1 MKPLPATYLEHLA
14 AYDAPLLKAARDNAA
29 VLRSNGQAT
38 DISLTDMIRSDKN
51 FEPIVDRRIEALLAN
66 TSKKHRIPLPELR
79 SRLKAGEFD
88 SDVNALRII
97 TTKMYLTAI
106 RHFIAGEQIY
116 YCADG
121 LAERL
126 MHTDVK
132 VPSELLRLPFSHI
145 MLVISLPEIIERFAQ
160 DRGVR
165 AAKARPVCVT
175 IATEDRNGITAW
187 VIDISQTRGEKL
199 VASDHRTLI
208 LHPGTTS
215 AAIIRQDH
223 AMVEVSIAAGELQG
237 IQELIPSLR
246 GPETPTAFDAD
257 QLWLYRLIV
266 NLVLYITSAAPELGW
281 NRKNGKQQAG
291 DRVNYSPREHVVVG
305 ESVSRI
311 VRYSE
316 PLATTHAAKGAGTA
330 RPLNHQV
337 IVAGHWKSQPYGP
350 NRESRKTIWIE
361 PYERGPD
368 VAEMVAKPILVR

>member
-29 VLRSNGQAT
+29 ELRSTGEAAELSAT
-38 DISLTDMIRSDKN
+38 DEIRSDKN
-51 FEPIVDRRIEALLAN
+51 FEPIVLRRIEALLAN

-79 SRLKAGEFD
+79 ERLKQGEFD
-88 SDVNALRII
+88 SDINALRII
-97 TTKMYLTAI
+97 STKMYLTAV
-106 RHFIAGEQIY
+106 RHFIAGERIY

-121 LAERL
+121 LADRL

-145 MLVISLPEIIERFAQ
+145 MLIFNAPEITERFAR
-160 DRGVR
+160 DRGVK
-165 AAKARPVCVT
+165 AAKARPICVT
-175 IATEDRNGITAW
+175 IAEDEHNGVPAW

-199 VASDHRTLI
+199 ISSDHRTLI

-223 AMVEVSIAAGELQG
+223 AAAETYVPADEFAA

-246 GPETPTAFDAD
+246 GPDTPTAFDAD

-281 NRKNGKQQAG
+281 NRKNGKQHTG
-291 DRVNYSPREHVVVG
+291 DRVNFSPREHIVVG

-316 PLATTHAAKGAGTA
+316 PVARTTTEKGAGTV
-330 RPLNHQV
+330 RPLSQQV
-337 IVAGHWKSQPYGP
+337 IVAGHWKSQAYGP

-368 VAEMVAKPILVR
+368 VAQMVARPFLVR

>member
-29 VLRSNGQAT
+29 ALRSTGQVAT
-38 DISLTDMIRSDKN
+38 ASVTDMIQSDKN
-51 FEPIVDRRIEALLAN
+51 YEALIARRIDALLAA
-66 TSKKHRIPLPELR
+66 TSKKHRIPVPELR
-79 SRLKAGEFD
+79 ERMKQGEFD
-88 SDVNALRII
+88 SNINALRII

-106 RHFIAGEQIY
+106 RHFIAGERIY

-121 LAERL
+121 LADRL

-145 MLVISLPEIIERFAQ
+145 MLIFNAPEITERFAR
-160 DRGVR
+160 DRGVK
-165 AAKARPVCVT
+165 ATKARPICVT
-175 IATEDRNGITAW
+175 IAQDEHDGVPAW

-199 VASDHRTLI
+199 IASDHRTLI

-223 AMVEVSIAAGELQG
+223 AAAETHIPANDFAA
-237 IQELIPSLR
+237 IQEHIPSLR

-281 NRKNGKQQAG
+281 NRKNGKQHTG
-291 DRVNYSPREHVVVG
+291 DRVNFSPREHIVVG
-305 ESVSRI
+305 ESISRI
-311 VRYSE
+311 VRYSDPAARSTPE
-316 PLATTHAAKGAGTA
+316 KGSGAVRPLA
-330 RPLNHQV
+330 HQV
-337 IVAGHWKSQPYGP
+337 IVAGHWKSQAYGP
-350 NRESRKTIWIE
+350 NREARKTIWIE

-368 VAEMVAKPILVR
+368 VAQMVARPILVR